1 MLLFWLTGIKNYDKI
16 YKNDKARSD
25 KMEEKEELSKEELPW
40 DKENNIELN
49 SYIAYLF
56 RRKEND

>member
-1 MLLFWLTGIKNYDKI
+1 MLSFWLTDIKNYDKI

>member
-1 MLLFWLTGIKNYDKI
+1 
-16 YKNDKARSD
+16 
-25 KMEEKEELSKEELPW
+25 MEEKKEQIMEENEVLPW

-56 RRKEND
+56 RRK

>member
-1 MLLFWLTGIKNYDKI
+1 MTVIKKYDKI
-16 YKNDKARSD
+16 YKNDKARSN
-25 KMEEKEELSKEELPW
+25 KMEEKEELLQEELPW

>member
-1 MLLFWLTGIKNYDKI
+1 MTDIKNYDKI

-25 KMEEKEELSKEELPW
+25 KMEEKEGLLQEELPW
-40 DKENNIELN
+40 DKVNDIEVN

-56 RRKEND
+56 RRK

>member
-1 MLLFWLTGIKNYDKI
+1 MKKYIKMIKQGAI
-16 YKNDKARSD
+16 KK
-25 KMEEKEELSKEELPW
+25 KKKEELPW

>member
-1 MLLFWLTGIKNYDKI
+1 MLLFWLTDIKNYDKI
-16 YKNDKARSD
+16 YKNGKVRSN
-25 KMEEKEELSKEELPW
+25 KMEEKEELLQEELPW

>member
-1 MLLFWLTGIKNYDKI
+1 MIKYIKMI
-16 YKNDKARSD
+16 KQGAI
-25 KMEEKEELSKEELPW
+25 KMEEKEELLREELPW